1 MKDLDSRL
9 WGRSWT
15 AEEMPRHDG
24 PPGCIEMSEGKLCL
38 DEEQRLALLGAL
50 LEHVGTAYAVRL
62 GPIGAW
68 ADAVEQ
74 RLEDMAWDGMP
85 AVGNEQ
91 FWRPATQRLSFRQ
104 QLELRADVKQL
115 YERSRQRRL
124 RRRR

>member
-1 MKDLDSRL
+1 
-9 WGRSWT
+9 
-15 AEEMPRHDG
+15 
-24 PPGCIEMSEGKLCL
+24 
-38 DEEQRLALLGAL
+38 
-50 LEHVGTAYAVRL
+50 
-62 GPIGAW
+62 GAW

-104 QLELRADVKQL
+104 QLELRADGKQL